1 MANND
6 FQFPTGDDLLKA
18 LQERMKETDMP
29 AGMAQAAES
38 IMGSMG
44 AAIDAFSGLIRMMPA
59 LAGDPNMSMEDAV
72 KAINDMSE
80 EQIAAAAETNAGKQM
95 RAFAETLED
104 VVPTMQQ
111 AINIKA
117 IAFLEQEEKNQTPT
131 LINIPTAAT
140 LYFFATH
147 TDIEPTE
154 DLPLSDEIKDELLAV
169 YKRLKAFYAHYD
181 PKKTPTD
188 ALVLLRDFTREE
200 EKSPSAAAETL
211 DHISTLAI
219 VPELHSMPN
228 HKLVNA
234 LTHVPAIDESGFNV
248 LIDVSKNGAKN
259 VVTSSCLLT
268 YEGDNLKITGRQP
281 FTQYDR
287 AVYDA
292 VTSLWI
298 AGNRTVTADMICREM
313 VGKTEQEKPSQGQKS
328 AVTKSLEKMRFTR
341 ATINCGDEF
350 AMRRIQI
357 DGSAATGGYDENLLY
372 LRGKWLK
379 AGKHTIRGYD
389 ILSAPVL
396 YEYSRMTKQIISV
409 PVALLDVKKRDKKGE
424 FTTHSLDYK
433 ESRVLLKSYLLRRI
447 EGMKGKNGLNN
458 HCIALKD
465 YEKGG
470 KIHEGLYTIA
480 GNPELSQPA
489 EAGATDAERTKRKN
503 DARYIRDDV
512 ELILDYWKAGK
523 YIKGYKPYKAKGSTG
538 AIAGYEII
546 L

>member
-6 FQFPTGDDLLKA
+6 FQFPTGDDLMKM

-44 AAIDAFSGLIRMMPA
+44 AAIDAFSGLIKMMPT
-59 LAGDPNMSMEDAV
+59 LAGDPNMSMEEAVKVIDSMTEEQLAEKAESAAGAQLQEFAEAFSDAV
-72 KAINDMSE
+72 PI
-80 EQIAAAAETNAGKQM
+80 
-95 RAFAETLED
+95 
-104 VVPTMQQ
+104 MQQ
-111 AINIKA
+111 SINIRA
-117 IAFLEQEEKNQTPT
+117 IAFLENEEKTETPT

-147 TDIEPTE
+147 TDIEPTD

-169 YKRLKAFYAHYD
+169 YRRLKAFYAGYD

-188 ALVLLRDFTREE
+188 ALILLRDFTREE
-200 EKSPSAAAETL
+200 EKSPSMAAETL

-219 VPELHSMPN
+219 VPEQHSMPN

-234 LTHVPAIDESGFNV
+234 LTHVPAIDEAGFNV
-248 LIDVSKNGAKN
+248 LIDVSKHGAKN
-259 VVTSSCLLT
+259 VVTSSCLLS
-268 YEGDNLKITGRQP
+268 YEGDNVKITGRQP

-292 VTSLWI
+292 VTSLYI
-298 AGNRTVTADMICREM
+298 AGNRTVTTDMICREM
-313 VGKTEQEKPSQGQKS
+313 VGKTEQEKPSAQQKA

-357 DGSAATGGYDENLLY
+357 DGNNATGGFDENLLY

-396 YEYSRMTKQIISV
+396 YEYSRMTKQIVSV
-409 PVALLDVKKRDKKGE
+409 PVALLDVKKRDKKGN
-424 FTTHSLDYK
+424 FTTHSLDYT
-433 ESRVLLKSYLLRRI
+433 EQRVLIKNHLLRRI

-458 HCIALKD
+458 HSIALKD
-465 YEKGG
+465 YEKDG
-470 KIHEGLYTIA
+470 KLHEGLYTIA
-480 GNPELSQPA
+480 GKPELSQPA
-489 EAGATDAERTKRKN
+489 AANLDKKELQKRKN
-503 DARYIRDDV
+503 DAFSIRADV
-512 ELILDYWKAGK
+512 ELILDYWTKVK
-523 YIKGYKPYKAKGSTG
+523 YIRGFEPYKAKGSTG
-538 AIAGYEII
+538 AIAGYKII